1 MAQNKSNPPVD
12 KDLARVDNL
21 AQGAPGYTK
30 QGGPRGGPG
39 VPDVDPD
46 QELPYVMRPV
56 LASPSVSSDRAGAA
70 LNIQTVAAGDRAR
83 TLSLR
88 FNLGCLPLSRLP
100 ILSGVSP

>member
-70 LNIQTVAAGDRAR
+70 LNIRPWRLATGHAR
-83 TLSLR
+83 
-88 FNLGCLPLSRLP
+88 
-100 ILSGVSP
+100 